1 MVELLTLNINF
12 PNHTDIH
19 IFFGTVVKWFANGQM
34 IKQSK
39 YFDMKT
45 TQDVHTLTIAEVF
58 PEDEGYYMVTGQ
70 NTAGEVSSTAR
81 LDVCIVIGYS

>member
-1 MVELLTLNINF
+1 
-12 PNHTDIH
+12 
-19 IFFGTVVKWFANGQM
+19 
-34 IKQSK
+34 
-39 YFDMKT
+39 MKT